1 MAKSLPIKAD
11 RPYKTLSER
20 IRGFLSPDP
29 SSTALFVST
38 LLLVLFYRITLTY
51 ALLTRPLRPFDYTPT
66 LHPLWFTIRY
76 LLGDFAV
83 VLLAFGFSR
92 MTGLLNSSQE
102 HAKKKGLGE
111 FSACA
116 LLHLFLV
123 ALVLTHGV
131 HGRLLFEGQTG
142 LDLGAIKEGLAN
154 ISPTLLFRLI
164 EPMDALFLLL
174 PFGVFWIVL
183 LSPSTLRAK
192 VAKISIL
199 VMILLGIGSG
209 LTAKAHSRDSTPV
222 ELRMNPALFLLS
234 DLADRALHRERTAST
249 ESPLPQKKDGRFMSL
264 EADKGS
270 AVRPA
275 QGALPSYSGP
285 WNVVFIVMESVGTRY
300 VFDTEQGQPMP
311 MPFLHEL
318 SKKGW
323 FLKNH
328 FSTSNLSTKALFS
341 LMSGLYDLFRQE
353 SFGLRDDA
361 TVPSVF
367 SLVPPHYTRFLVTP
381 APLSWFFPA
390 PFVKNAGLSR
400 IYSYENLKLPVRE
413 ERHQS
418 LGRYVARDEVET
430 VDFFIEKL
438 SEAKEP
444 FLAVYVSFVAHFP
457 YFDYGPD
464 YEVRSKDARMIC
476 RYYNNLHLLDRMLL
490 RIYNRLEKEEK
501 LKRTILVIV
510 GDHGQAFGQHRPDNF
525 MHFRYSYNENLQAP
539 AILYQPAL
547 FAAKVFEFPTSHV
560 DLLPTLLEAMNIP
573 CEQLSFDGESLFQT
587 PLKRTSI
594 FSYGHEGTMTSIDRN
609 GLKVQYSLKKDR
621 CWAFDLRND
630 PDEET
635 PLSCTAYQEQLETL
649 KAFGRYHDAQLLAS
663 NASWQEKKGSQTR
676 SGHPLDNQ

>member
-11 RPYKTLSER
+11 RPCQTLSDR
-20 IRGFLSPDP
+20 IWGFLSPDP
-29 SSTALFVST
+29 PSTALFVST

-102 HAKKKGLGE
+102 HAKKMDLRE
-111 FSACA
+111 FSVCA
-116 LLHLFLV
+116 LLQLFLV

-131 HGRLLFEGQTG
+131 HGRLLFDGQTG
-142 LDLGAIKEGLAN
+142 LDVGAIREGLAN
-154 ISPTLLFRLI
+154 ISPTLLFRLM

-183 LSPSTLRAK
+183 LSPSTLRTK
-192 VAKISIL
+192 VAQISIL

-209 LTAKAHSRDSTPV
+209 LTAKAYSRDSTPV

-249 ESPLPQKKDGRFMSL
+249 ESLLPHKKNGRFMSP

-270 AVRPA
+270 ALRPA
-275 QGALPSYSGP
+275 QGTLPSHSRP

-300 VFDTEQGQPMP
+300 VFDTERGQPIP
-311 MPFLHEL
+311 MPFLYEL

-323 FLKNH
+323 FLKKH

-353 SFGLRDDA
+353 SFGLRHDA
-361 TVPSVF
+361 IVPSLF

-381 APLSWFFPA
+381 APLYWFFPA
-390 PFVKNAGLSR
+390 SFVRNAGLSR

-438 SEAKEP
+438 IEAKEP

-464 YEVRSKDARMIC
+464 YEVRQKDARMIY

-547 FAAKVFEFPTSHV
+547 FSPQVFEFPTSHV

-573 CEQLSFDGESLFQT
+573 CEELPFDGESLFRT

-594 FSYGHEGTMTSIDRN
+594 FSYGHEGTITSLDRN
-609 GLKVQYSLKKDR
+609 GVKVQYSPKRDR
-621 CWAFDLRND
+621 CWAFDLRTD
-630 PDEET
+630 PHEET
-635 PLSCTAYQEQLETL
+635 PLSCAAYQTQREILWS
-649 KAFGRYHDAQLLAS
+649 FPHHHDAHLLVY
-663 NASWQEKKGSQTR
+663 NASWQEKRDSQNR
-676 SGHPLDNQ
+676 SGPPWDNP